1 MTMKRRT
8 FLVGSVSG
16 LTLLTVAACTPD
28 SPQPSPSASPIRSK
42 TPEPAAFVRTNWAA
56 DPFSR
61 GALSYPAVGT
71 AADDREILRRPID
84 DRLFFAGE
92 HTAETAPATVQGA
105 RASGRSVAFD
115 VMSIAEPGERIAIV
129 GAGIAGATAARILVD
144 SGYDVVVIEGRDRLG
159 GRVSTLNGDDWPFPL
174 ELGADVISALD
185 SAAVLAELADANI
198 DVVSFTLSQEHRTVA
213 GEVLEP
219 STVGQ
224 DAVAEALEWAAVQ
237 PVDTSLADAL
247 LDSGAANVDASAGA
261 AGVSQ
266 VDLLENY
273 VASDV
278 VVGTGA
284 DADEL
289 SAWFASIPVLGAEG
303 DEMVVGDFE
312 SLIVGMIEGITVLP
326 SSTVSGVTLTDR
338 GVSLR
343 LARGESYSAD
353 RTIVTVPLGVLQAG
367 AIEFDPP
374 LPFSHRG
381 AIAALG
387 MGHRDKIVMRF
398 DTPFWST
405 DASAWSVVD
414 GDTDFPLWINMLPLM
429 GEPILVGLMAG
440 EAAVRLSEFG
450 DRELMQAALVSLE
463 PFVDPDLVSRSASP
477 SASPSPSS
485 ASD

>member
-1 MTMKRRT
+1 MKRRT

-16 LTLLTVAACTPD
+16 LTLLAVSACTPQ
-28 SPQPSPSASPIRSK
+28 SPQPSPSQSAIRSK
-42 TPEPAAFVRTNWAA
+42 TPAPAAFERTNWTA

-61 GALSYPAVGT
+61 GAMSYPAVGT
-71 AADDREILRRPID
+71 SADDREILRRPVG

-129 GAGIAGATAARILVD
+129 GAGIAGATAARILTD

-159 GRVSTLNGDDWPFPL
+159 GRVSTLQSDQWPFPV
-174 ELGADVISALD
+174 ELGADVISTLD
-185 SAAVLAELADANI
+185 SDAVVDELADASI
-198 DVVSFTLSQEHRTVA
+198 ESLPFVVTPEHRTVA
-213 GEVLEP
+213 GAVLEP
-219 STVGQ
+219 SAIGQ
-224 DAVAEALEWAAVQ
+224 DAVAEALAWAAVQ
-237 PVDTSLADAL
+237 PVDSSLADAL
-247 LDSGAANVDASAGA
+247 LDSGAADVDASPSE

-266 VDLLENY
+266 ADRLENFI
-273 VASDV
+273 ASDI

-289 SAWFASIPVLGAEG
+289 SAWFMTVPVLGAEG
-303 DEMVVGDFE
+303 DEIVVGDFE
-312 SLIVGMIEGITVLP
+312 SLITATLDDVSVLP
-326 SSTVSGVTLTDR
+326 SSTVAGVTLTDR

-353 RTIVTVPLGVLQAG
+353 RTIITVPLGVLQADSI
-367 AIEFDPP
+367 AFDPP

-381 AIAALG
+381 AIASLG
-387 MGHRDKIVMRF
+387 MGFREKIVMRF

-405 DASAWSVVD
+405 EATAWTVVD
-414 GDTDFPLWINMLPLM
+414 GDTDFPLWINLLPIT
-429 GEPILVGLMAG
+429 GEPILVGLMGG

-463 PFVDPDLVSRSASP
+463 PFVDPDLVSRSG
-477 SASPSPSS
+477 SPSPSPS
-485 ASD
+485 PSNGDGD